1 MSEQTCPNCT
11 ETIAADLEACPA
23 CGYLL
28 VDASCDTHTH
38 REAEGACVICG
49 DALCVECKR
58 TQGRHFV
65 CEAHRAVPL
74 ISGWAQV
81 YSAVDE
87 VEAELIRQNLEA
99 EGIEARIISQKDHSF
114 SVELGD
120 LSQVRV
126 LVPAFEFEDGL
137 EVIEQH
143 TSAEGELSFACPECG
158 EAFEPGDARCTSCGA
173 DLPATPSG
181 SPT

>member
-1 MSEQTCPNCT
+1 MNEQTCPNCS

-38 REAEGACVICG
+38 REAKGACVICG
-49 DALCVECKR
+49 VGLCEECNKP
-58 TQGRHFV
+58 QGRHFV
-65 CEAHRAVPL
+65 CERHSSVPL

-81 YSAVDE
+81 YSAIDE
-87 VEAELIRQNLEA
+87 VEAELIRENLEA
-99 EGIEARIISQKDHSF
+99 EGIEARVISQKDHNF
-114 SVELGD
+114 TVELGD

-126 LVPAFEFEDGL
+126 LAPAFEYEDAL

-143 TSAEGELSFACPECG
+143 TSTEGALSFACPGCG
-158 EAFEPGDARCTSCGA
+158 EAFEPGDVSCGSCGA
-173 DLPATPSG
+173 QLPVTPS
-181 SPT
+181 PA